1 LGLAAGVDFG
11 VESVESA
18 AERGFDWPR
27 LRHDLGEF
35 GAQQPCVGSGEE
47 QRDAQTVWREL
58 IAVAMGNAFDDAVEA
73 ETAKVVSHPAD
84 GIAGRVETQQLRQQ
98 NAYFPIVEPT
108 GLETE
113 YDQYG
118 KQSLYS
124 LVAKAKRGGPLT
136 FHLQWA
142 DYLVERVFANRA
154 VVGDFLN
161 VEKTP
166 VGLKADLPQSGQ
178 VPE

>member
-1 LGLAAGVDFG
+1 
-11 VESVESA
+11 
-18 AERGFDWPR
+18 
-27 LRHDLGEF
+27 
-35 GAQQPCVGSGEE
+35 
-47 QRDAQTVWREL
+47 L

-136 FHLQWA
+136 MNCSQWIA
-142 DYLVERVFANRA
+142 QIMDNRDDVGAAGGQFRSDDHGEHFVPSLSGGVQRVSAKRSRRKKMSSSSER
-154 VVGDFLN
+154 
-161 VEKTP
+161 K
-166 VGLKADLPQSGQ
+166 
-178 VPE
+178 